1 MEILRESKS
10 SARRGNG
17 EETVKIFQYI
27 NREEEQ
33 NLEAQHENV
42 SPHWQD
48 EMRRHYDAVWGP
60 FLETMKHY
68 VASEGPS
75 YVEFLN
81 IKIHAL
87 GRYLYG

>member
-1 MEILRESKS
+1 MSMDETYIQMQRFEQNLRSFNDSIKS
-10 SARRGNG
+10 SLK
-17 EETVKIFQYI
+17 E
-27 NREEEQ
+27 
-33 NLEAQHENV
+33 LEAQHENV

-48 EMRRHYDAVWGP
+48 EMRRNYDAVWGP